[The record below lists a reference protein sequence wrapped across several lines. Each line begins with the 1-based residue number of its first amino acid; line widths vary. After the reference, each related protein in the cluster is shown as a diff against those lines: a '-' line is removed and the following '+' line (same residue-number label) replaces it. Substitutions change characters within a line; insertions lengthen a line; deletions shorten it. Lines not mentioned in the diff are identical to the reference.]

1 MFLMNEHYF
10 KHTSQIS
17 HVLPYKYSKAF
28 PKQGGQSQIDTWS
41 ALFKAKCH
49 SLPVNVF
56 FFYKF
61 LFRLDKNIQ
70 FQQTNVRF
78 PETSLLGVNSFAS
91 LTLSEFVC
99 M

>member
-1 MFLMNEHYF
+1 MNIILNTLHKYLMSFHINTQKLSLNKVARVKLTHGLPSLKLNVTACLSMF
-10 KHTSQIS
+10 
-17 HVLPYKYSKAF
+17 
-28 PKQGGQSQIDTWS
+28 
-41 ALFKAKCH
+41 
-49 SLPVNVF
+49 F